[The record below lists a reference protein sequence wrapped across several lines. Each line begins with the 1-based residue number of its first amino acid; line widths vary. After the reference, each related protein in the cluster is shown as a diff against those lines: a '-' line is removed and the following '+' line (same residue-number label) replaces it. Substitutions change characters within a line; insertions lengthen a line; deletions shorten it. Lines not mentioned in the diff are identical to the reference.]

1 MDVLRRADYFD
12 GAMAILVVLILVVLA
27 AAAGGVYALGT
38 RPCENGFHRRHWRFR
53 RFQPG
58 GCSAVD

>member
-1 MDVLRRADYFD
+1 
-12 GAMAILVVLILVVLA
+12 MAILVLLIVVLLA
-27 AAAGGVYALGT
+27 TVAGGVYVLGT

>member
-1 MDVLRRADYFD
+1 
-12 GAMAILVVLILVVLA
+12 MAIVVVSIIVVTAL
-27 AAAGGVYALGT
+27 AAGGIYLVTT